1 MQEARQEQEQQQQ
14 QQQLVTSLFNPEV
27 VAALSAQIPAQLA
40 AQHSQGALL
49 TTHVSDSDSEASATG
64 DDDRT
69 ECPGSEI
76 GAELR
81 NAAGTNN
88 CP

>member
-1 MQEARQEQEQQQQ
+1 MLQEARQEQEQQQ

-64 DDDRT
+64 EDDTT